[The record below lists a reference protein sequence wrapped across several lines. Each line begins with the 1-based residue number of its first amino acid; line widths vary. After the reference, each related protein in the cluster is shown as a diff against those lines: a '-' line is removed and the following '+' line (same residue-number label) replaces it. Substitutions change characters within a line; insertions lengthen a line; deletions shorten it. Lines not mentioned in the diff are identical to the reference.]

1 MFFYEKFKARVHEH
15 NAVHRVQ
22 CTSALV
28 FKMPVKRDECDE
40 TLLKNFRQKSYSNTI
55 KLFQHPYLQW
65 WNIYK

>member
-40 TLLKNFRQKSYSNTI
+40 TLLINFHQKSLSYKI
-55 KLFQHPYLQW
+55 KVFQHLYLQW
-65 WNIYK
+65 